1 MFFTVHRP
9 NSCSSPVQHSQYN
22 INVNSHEMSAG
33 VFDTATISMGY
44 ADLMKFPHVESL
56 KLSVYGWI
64 FTLENLTLSR
74 YTYFQHPIKIYPGE
88 NFEQT

>member
-1 MFFTVHRP
+1 
-9 NSCSSPVQHSQYN
+9 
-22 INVNSHEMSAG
+22 MSVG
-33 VFDTATISMGY
+33 VFDTATISIGY

-74 YTYFQHPIKIYPGE
+74 KRR
-88 NFEQT
+88 